1 MSLSLVVKTA
11 KHRMLGLHAAVIS
24 PQSRDTTAATL
35 ESMLMSDFRSGGEGS
50 LALSWT
56 LYVQML
62 VFQELKL
69 VLVCISLMVHNVWN
83 AQRRAFARLRAFKK
97 LI

>member
-1 MSLSLVVKTA
+1 MLQLFSPPEQRHHSSNSGQHVDVRLSEWVGV
-11 KHRMLGLHAAVIS
+11 G
-24 PQSRDTTAATL
+24 
-35 ESMLMSDFRSGGEGS
+35 GGEGVVVGGVPS
-50 LALSWT
+50 FELD

-69 VLVCISLMVHNVWN
+69 VGVCVSLMVHNVWS

>member
-1 MSLSLVVKTA
+1 M
-11 KHRMLGLHAAVIS
+11 
-24 PQSRDTTAATL
+24 
-35 ESMLMSDFRSGGEGS
+35 GGGKGGGGVPSFE
-50 LALSWT
+50 LD

-69 VLVCISLMVHNVWN
+69 VRVCVSLMVHNVWS
-83 AQRRAFARLRAFKK
+83 AQRRAFARLRVFKK